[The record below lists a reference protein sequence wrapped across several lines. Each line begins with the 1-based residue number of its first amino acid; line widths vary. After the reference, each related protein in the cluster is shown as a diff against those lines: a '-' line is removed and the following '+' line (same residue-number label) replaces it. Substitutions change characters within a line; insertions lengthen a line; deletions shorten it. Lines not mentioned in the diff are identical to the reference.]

1 VVFHNTLMPILISLI
16 AQAPASMF
24 PYQGPETSV
33 TDEVR
38 GMSRILQNKAFN
50 NGYESD
56 GGMNSLPNPLGVTN
70 LQDIVDKVISALT
83 VLAVPVV
90 LVMVL
95 YGTFKI
101 ITSGGEPAKAAEG
114 GKTILYAAV
123 GFGLLLISN
132 GIVSIVQ
139 SLF

>member
-1 VVFHNTLMPILISLI
+1 MGSTLL

-33 TDEVR
+33 TEEVR
-38 GMSRILQNKAFN
+38 GMSRFLQNKAFN

-56 GGMNSLPNPLGVTN
+56 GGMNALPNPLGVTN

-90 LVMVL
+90 LAMVF

-101 ITSGGEPAKAAEG
+101 ITSGGDPAKAKEG
-114 GKTILYAAV
+114 GMVIFYAAV

-132 GIVSIVQ
+132 GIVSIIQ

>member
-1 VVFHNTLMPILISLI
+1 
-16 AQAPASMF
+16 MF
-24 PYQGPETSV
+24 PYQGPSTSV

-38 GMSRILQNKAFN
+38 GMSRFLQNKAFN

-56 GGMNSLPNPLGVTN
+56 GGMNALPNPLGVTN

-90 LVMVL
+90 LAMVL